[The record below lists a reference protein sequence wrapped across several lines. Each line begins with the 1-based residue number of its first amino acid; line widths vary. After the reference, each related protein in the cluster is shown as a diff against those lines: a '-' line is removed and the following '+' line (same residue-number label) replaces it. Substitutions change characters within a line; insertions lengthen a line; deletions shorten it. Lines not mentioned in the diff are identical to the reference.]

1 MFRKCEVMNE
11 DVDLTIVGAGPVGMF
26 AGFYAGLRELK
37 VVIVES
43 LADLGGQVTNF
54 YPKKTIL
61 DIPGYV
67 NVLGKDI
74 VVDLTKQL
82 EQFEQKV
89 LLGTT
94 VTDIISSG
102 DGFQIKTD
110 QQDSFHTKGVLLA
123 TGAGAFEPRRI
134 AAEILGDN
142 VSQNIHYSIHDL
154 NIFAG
159 KRVLVAG
166 GGDSAVEMALK
177 LETTAKNVKLTHR
190 RDKFRALEHSLT
202 KLSNSSVTL
211 ETPYTIKQITRDT
224 TGALLV
230 TLQLARSEETK
241 DVIVDEIVIS
251 YGFQTENK
259 IMAGWSIQPEH
270 DAQNKIVVTQ
280 NMATTVPNV
289 YAIGDVAVYAGKYDV
304 IATGFGEA
312 PTAINDLMTHILS
325 DVKGPA
331 HSTALTVEDG
341 TVKH

>member
-1 MFRKCEVMNE
+1 MLGSVYIMNE
-11 DVDLTIVGAGPVGMF
+11 DVDLTIIGAGPVGMF

-61 DIPGYV
+61 DIPGYL
-67 NVLGKDI
+67 NVSGKDL
-74 VVDLTKQL
+74 VTDLTKQL
-82 EQFEQKV
+82 EQFEQKK

-94 VTDIISSG
+94 VTDIIAG
-102 DGFQIKTD
+102 EDGFQIKTD
-110 QQDSFHTKGVLLA
+110 QQDDFHTKGVLLA

-134 AAEILGDN
+134 ADDILGDN
-142 VSQNIHYSIHDL
+142 VSQNIHYSIHDSE
-154 NIFAG
+154 NFAG

-166 GGDSAVEMALK
+166 GGDSAVEMALQ
-177 LETTAKNVKLTHR
+177 LEDIAQNVSLTHR

-202 KLSNSSVTL
+202 KLDASSVTL

-241 DVIVDEIVIS
+241 DIVVDEVVIS

-259 IMAGWSIQPEH
+259 VMDGWSIDLDRNEQS
-270 DAQNKIVVTQ
+270 QILVGQ
-280 NMATTVPNV
+280 NMATSVPNV
-289 YAIGDVAVYAGKYDV
+289 YAIGDVAAYAGKYDV

-312 PTAINDLMTHILS
+312 PTAINDMMTHIWS
-325 DVKGPA
+325 DAKGPA

-341 TVKH
+341 TVKR

>member
-1 MFRKCEVMNE
+1 MNE

-74 VVDLTKQL
+74 VTDLTKQL

-94 VTDIISSG
+94 VTDIVSSG
-102 DGFQIKTD
+102 DGFQIKTNK
-110 QQDSFHTKGVLLA
+110 QDAFHTKGVLLA

-134 AAEILGDN
+134 ADEILGDN

-154 NIFAG
+154 QLFAD

-166 GGDSAVEMALK
+166 GGDSAVEMALQ

-202 KLSNSSVTL
+202 KLSDSSVTL

-259 IMAGWSIQPEH
+259 IMAGWAIKPEY
-270 DAQNKIVVTQ
+270 DAQNKILVTQ

-289 YAIGDVAVYAGKYDV
+289 YAIGDVAVYSGKYDV

>member
-1 MFRKCEVMNE
+1 MNE
-11 DVDLTIVGAGPVGMF
+11 DVDLTIIGAGPVGMF

-54 YPKKTIL
+54 YPNKTIL
-61 DIPGYV
+61 DIPGYL
-67 NVLGKDI
+67 NVSGKDL
-74 VVDLTKQL
+74 VTDLTNQL
-82 EQFEQKV
+82 EQFEQKK

-94 VTDIISSG
+94 VTDIITSD

-110 QQDSFHTKGVLLA
+110 QQDNFHTKGILLA

-134 AAEILGDN
+134 ADDILTDN
-142 VSQNIHYSIHDL
+142 VNQNIHYSIHDSE
-154 NIFAG
+154 NFAG

-166 GGDSAVEMALK
+166 GGDSAVEMALQ
-177 LETTAKNVKLTHR
+177 LEGVAQSVSLTHR

-202 KLSNSSVTL
+202 KLSASAITL
-211 ETPYTIKQITRDT
+211 ETPYTIKQVTRDT

-241 DVIVDEIVIS
+241 DIIVDEVVIS

-259 IMAGWSIQPEH
+259 IMDGWSIDLNRNEKNQ
-270 DAQNKIVVTQ
+270 ILVGQ
-280 NMATTVPNV
+280 NMLTSVPNI
-289 YAIGDVAVYAGKYDV
+289 YAIGDVSTYVGKYDV

-312 PTAINDLMTHILS
+312 PTAINDMMTHIWS
-325 DVKGPA
+325 DTKGPA

-341 TVKH
+341 TVKR